1 MTGKMTVDGREERDE
16 SDPRW
21 NDTSVEHS
29 TMADAATVARAL
41 GGKRNGEGFLCHCP
55 VPSHGK
61 RQGDRNPSL
70 SVRDGDSALLVHWF
84 ASCDRLDVLDAL
96 RRRGLL
102 DVRVDAHSLRTVIH
116 PASHE
121 PDPTA
126 LDVWKAAVSAEGSI
140 VETYLRSRN
149 ISLDVPLSLRCGRVM
164 RPDRHLALA
173 MIAAVQAPTGKIVAV
188 QSTFLTR
195 RGCKAAVAVP
205 RIAIGALGAGAVRFG
220 KPEGVLGLAEGIE
233 TALSAQQLTGVPTW
247 ACLGASRMHRVAI
260 PDHVR
265 ELHLFGDN
273 DDPGRDAV
281 QRAAYENRERRV
293 LPRFPSDNYKDW
305 NDFAD
310 TM

>member
-1 MTGKMTVDGREERDE
+1 MTVDGREERDE
-16 SDPRW
+16 SNPRW
-21 NDTSVEHS
+21 NDTSVEHT
-29 TMADAATVARAL
+29 TMTDAATVARAL
-41 GGKRNGEGFLCHCP
+41 GGKRNGGGFLCHCP

-70 SVRDGDSALLVHWF
+70 SVRDGDSALLVHCF
-84 ASCDRLDVLDAL
+84 ASCDRLDVLVAL

-102 DVRVDAHSLRTVIH
+102 DVRVDAHSLRTMLIH
-116 PASHE
+116 PASPD

-126 LDVWKAAVSAEGSI
+126 LAVWKAAVSAEGSI

-149 ISLDVPLSLRCGRVM
+149 VSLDVPPSLRCGRVM
-164 RPDRHLALA
+164 RPVGRPALA
-173 MIAAVQAPTGKIVAV
+173 MIAAVQAPTGKIVAIHA
-188 QSTFLTR
+188 TFLTR
-195 RGCKAAVAVP
+195 RGAKAAVGVP

-220 KPEGVLGLAEGIE
+220 KPEDVLGLAEGIE
-233 TALSAQQLTGVPTW
+233 TALSAQQLSRVPTW

-281 QRAAYENRERRV
+281 ERAAYENRQRRV
-293 LPRFPSDNYKDW
+293 LLRLPPDNHKDW
-305 NDFAD
+305 NDFARSVGS
-310 TM
+310 